1 MKFKNYELK
10 TTVKDE
16 VTQFLVQFPYVFPLQ
31 MRAYKFKELLRSERQ
46 HQMYGNVQESD
57 EE

>member
-16 VTQFLVQFPYVFPLQ
+16 VSQFLVQFPYVFPLQ
-31 MRAYKFKELLRSERQ
+31 MRAYKFK
-46 HQMYGNVQESD
+46 
-57 EE
+57 